1 MISRPLCD
9 CGVIVDWGTGGEVV
23 MYERARTK
31 SARAFA
37 RFERIAWERA
47 IVEHLRAEK

>member
-1 MISRPLCD
+1 M
-9 CGVIVDWGTGGEVV
+9 GWGTGGEEV

-31 SARAFA
+31 SARAFV